1 MSQAKVLN
9 QQEIDKVLAFV
20 STRRFA
26 MRNRVILL
34 CSFWSGMRAK
44 ELSCLTVGSVMN
56 ADGTVKNEVRLTA
69 EQTKG
74 RHSRTVFLPQK
85 LQVEIQRYLDIRR
98 VTDMDHPLFVT
109 AGGKAFTPNLMS
121 QHFFWMYKKVGGLE
135 GASSHSG
142 RRSFATKIA
151 QSGANIKLLQKLLGH
166 QNVQTTMVYVSVN
179 DEMLRNC
186 VELA

>member
-1 MSQAKVLN
+1 MSQAKTLN
-9 QQEIDKVLAFV
+9 QSEIDKVLAYV
-20 STRRFA
+20 ASRRFA
-26 MRNRVILL
+26 MRNRVLIL

-44 ELSCLTVGSVMN
+44 ELSCLTVGDVMN
-56 ADGTVKNEVRLTA
+56 TDGTVKSEVRLTA

-85 LQVEIQRYLDIRR
+85 LQVEIQRYLDLRR
-98 VTDMDHPLFVT
+98 VSNLAHPLFVT

-121 QHFFWMYKKVGGLE
+121 QHFFWQYRKVGLE

-151 QSGANIKLLQKLLGH
+151 QSGANVKLLQKLLGH
-166 QNVQTTMVYVSVN
+166 QNVSTTMVYISVN
-179 DEMLRNC
+179 DDMLRNC

>member
-1 MSQAKVLN
+1 MSQAKTLN
-9 QQEIDKVLAFV
+9 QQEIDKVLAYV
-20 STRRFA
+20 ANRRFA
-26 MRNRVILL
+26 MRNRVLIL

-44 ELSCLTVGSVMN
+44 ELACLTVGSVMN
-56 ADGTVKNEVRLTA
+56 ADGTVKGEVRLTA

-98 VTDMDHPLFVT
+98 VTNLDHPLFVT

-121 QHFFWMYKKVGGLE
+121 QFFFWLYKKNSLD

-142 RRSFATKIA
+142 RRSFATKIS
-151 QSGANIKLLQKLLGH
+151 QSGASVKLLQKLLGH
-166 QNVQTTMVYVSVN
+166 QNVSTTMVYISVN